1 MSIKRNSVVIV
12 PQEQFDEVLEKLTRI
27 EGLILGDAKKEAS
40 GEWME
45 SEEARKML
53 GVSVKTWQNWRDA
66 RKLPFSQLGRK
77 IWVKRSA
84 IDSFLESN
92 KVGGRA

>member
-1 MSIKRNSVVIV
+1 MAIQSKSVVLI

-27 EGLILGDAKKEAS
+27 ESLILGDAKKEA
-40 GEWME
+40 GEEWLK
-45 SEEARKML
+45 SEDARKLL

-66 RKLPFSQLGRK
+66 RKIPFTQFGRS

-84 IDSFLESN
+84 IEDFLQSN
-92 KVGGRA
+92 NVGRA